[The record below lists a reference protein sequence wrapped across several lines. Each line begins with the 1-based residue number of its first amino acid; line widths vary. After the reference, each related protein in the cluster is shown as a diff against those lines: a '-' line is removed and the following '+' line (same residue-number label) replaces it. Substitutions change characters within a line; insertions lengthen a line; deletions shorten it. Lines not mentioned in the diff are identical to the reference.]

1 MKHIIKSNLYLIFWA
16 DKYFGAAVLAMLVAP
31 VMILQ
36 GHFSAYAIGLTLSV
50 FFALLKFNATV
61 TTSKHDKINTSMPV
75 QKEIIVASRFNTVA
89 QIIGMFTVA
98 AILVSVWANL
108 KKVIYESEKMHYA
121 LRKVIIH
128 ISTPIDELIAG
139 LIFGILLSVII
150 SSVYLYLWSKLEH
163 DKYNLYFTMPVLIFA
178 FALKPL
184 MEGLSEAGVSMLF
197 VNILMLI
204 VALPVAFQSYKLS
217 NTAFKTKE
225 F

>member
-36 GHFSAYAIGLTLSV
+36 GHFSAYAIGLSLSV
-50 FFALLKFNATV
+50 YFALLKFNSTV
-61 TTSKHDKINTSMPV
+61 TSIKHDKINAAMPV
-75 QKEIIVASRFNTVA
+75 KKEGIVTSRFITA
-89 QIIGMFTVA
+89 ACIISMFTVSA
-98 AILVSVWANL
+98 MLVSVWANL
-108 KKVIYESEKMHYA
+108 KKVIYESDKMDYA

-150 SSVYLYLWSKLEH
+150 SSVYLYLWSKYEH

-184 MEGLSEAGVSMLF
+184 MEGLTDAGVSMIF
-197 VNILMLI
+197 VNVFMVI
-204 VALPVAFQSYKLS
+204 VAIPVVYFTYKRSLE
-217 NTAFKTKE
+217 AFKTRE

>member
-36 GHFSAYAIGLTLSV
+36 GHFSAYTIGLSLSV
-50 FFALLKFNATV
+50 FFALLKFNSTV
-61 TTSKHDKINTSMPV
+61 TSSKHDKINTAMPV
-75 QKEIIVASRFNTVA
+75 KKEDIVTSRFITA
-89 QIIGMFTVA
+89 AYITGMFTVA

-108 KKVIYESEKMHYA
+108 KKVIYESDKMDYA

-150 SSVYLYLWSKLEH
+150 SSVYLYLWSKFEH
-163 DKYNLYFTMPVLIFA
+163 DRYNLYFTMPVLIFA

-184 MEGLSEAGVSMLF
+184 MEGLSEAGVSMVF
-197 VNILMLI
+197 VNVFMLI
-204 VALPVAFQSYKLS
+204 VAVPVVYFTYKRSLE
-217 NTAFKTKE
+217 AFKARE